1 MVLLFPVGAVLV
13 EQVTETFNEI
23 LNFGASQEALIL
35 RSDQKMMQ
43 VKPLIPGI
51 CGPKEQ
57 VASVHDQFVTQ

>member
-1 MVLLFPVGAVLV
+1 MVSLFPLGAVLI

-43 VKPLIPGI
+43 VKPLTLRVYLD
-51 CGPKEQ
+51 PK
-57 VASVHDQFVTQ
+57 SKLHRYMINL

>member
-1 MVLLFPVGAVLV
+1 MVSLFPLGAVLA

-43 VKPLIPGI
+43 VKP
-51 CGPKEQ
+51 
-57 VASVHDQFVTQ
+57 

>member
-1 MVLLFPVGAVLV
+1 MVSLFPLGAVLV

-43 VKPLIPGI
+43 VKPLTLLVYLD
-51 CGPKEQ
+51 PK
-57 VASVHDQFVTQ
+57 SKLHRYMINL